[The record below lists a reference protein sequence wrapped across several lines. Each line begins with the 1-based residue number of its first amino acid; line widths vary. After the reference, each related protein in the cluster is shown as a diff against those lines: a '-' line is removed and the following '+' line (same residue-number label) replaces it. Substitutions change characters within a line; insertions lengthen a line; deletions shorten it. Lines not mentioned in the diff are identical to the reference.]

1 MELKNDL
8 FYTSKPPDSSLKDFI
23 ESFWMLDNPSENKEV
38 ILLPDGR
45 IDIIFS
51 QSPTEPFHI
60 VLLGIGSHPEEI
72 VIAEKTKTFAI
83 SFNLLATE
91 YILHE
96 SVSDLLDYAK
106 SLPTDFWGFMIDD
119 MTDFDAFCKK
129 ASRKIEAELTSQK
142 IDERKR
148 KLFDLIYSSNGD
160 IPIKEL
166 AEKVIWS
173 ERQINRYFNQQ
184 YGISLKSYCGILRFR
199 ASFKHIKEGKLFPEQ
214 NFSDQSHFIKEI
226 KRLSGFLPKE
236 LSQNKNDRFI
246 QFSVLPK
253 K

>member
-1 MELKNDL
+1 MSDL
-8 FYTSKPPDSSLKDFI
+8 VYISSTPPLLKDFV
-23 ESFWMLDNPSENKEV
+23 ESFWMLDNPSGNKEAV
-38 ILLPDGR
+38 LLPDGR

-60 VLLGIGSHPEEI
+60 VLLGVCTHPEEI
-72 VIAEKTKTFAI
+72 IVAERTKTFAI

-91 YILHE
+91 YLLHE
-96 SVSDLLDYAK
+96 SVSDLLNYAK
-106 SLPTDFWGFMIDD
+106 NLPNDFWGFTADDMID
-119 MTDFDAFCKK
+119 FDQFCKK
-129 ASRKIEAELTSQK
+129 ATQRIENELANQE
-142 IDERKR
+142 IDDRKR
-148 KLFDLIYSSNGD
+148 KLFDLIYSSNGA

-166 AEKVIWS
+166 SEKTVWS

-199 ASFKHIKEGKLFPEQ
+199 ASFPHIKEGKLFPEQ
-214 NFSDQSHFIKEI
+214 NFSDQSHFIREVK
-226 KRLSGFLPKE
+226 KLSGFLPKE
-236 LSQNKNDRFI
+236 LSKNQNDRFI

>member
-1 MELKNDL
+1 MNDL
-8 FYTSKPPDSSLKDFI
+8 IYNSKLPDPFLKDFV
-23 ESFWMLDNPSENKEV
+23 ESFWMLDNPSDNKEV
-38 ILLPDGR
+38 VLLPDGR
-45 IDIIFS
+45 IDVIFS
-51 QSPTEPFHI
+51 QSPTQPFHI
-60 VLLGIGSHPEEI
+60 VLLGIGTHPEEI
-72 VIAEKTKTFAI
+72 VIAEKIKTFAI

-96 SVSDLLDYAK
+96 SVSELLNYAK
-106 SLPTDFWGFMIDD
+106 NLPIDFWGFTVDD
-119 MTDFDAFCKK
+119 MTDFDQFCLK
-129 ASRKIEAELTSQK
+129 ASEKIQAELSHQK
-142 IDERKR
+142 IDERKL
-148 KLFDLIYSSNGD
+148 KLFNFIYLSNGA

-166 AEKVIWS
+166 SEKVIWS

-184 YGISLKSYCGILRFR
+184 YGISLKAYCGILRFR

>member
-1 MELKNDL
+1 MELTNNL
-8 FYTSKPPDSSLKDFI
+8 IYASQLPEPSLKDFV
-23 ESFWMLDNPSENKEV
+23 ESFWMLDNPSETKET

-45 IDIIFS
+45 IDIILS
-51 QSPTEPFHI
+51 QSSTMPFHI
-60 VLLGIGSHPEEI
+60 VLLGIGTHPEEI
-72 VIAEKTKTFAI
+72 VIAEKSKTFAI

-96 SVSDLLDYAK
+96 TVSDILDYAK
-106 SLPTDFWGFMIDD
+106 NLPENFWGFTVDD
-119 MTDFDAFCKK
+119 MNDFNQFCKK
-129 ASRKIEAELTSQK
+129 ATEKIASELSLRK

-148 KLFDLIYSSNGD
+148 KLFDLIYSANGD
-160 IPIKEL
+160 ISVKEL
-166 AEKVIWS
+166 SEKVIWS

-199 ASFKHIKEGKLFPEQ
+199 ASFTHIKEGKLFPEQ

-246 QFSVLPK
+246 QFSVLPGK
-253 K
+253 

>member
-1 MELKNDL
+1 MSDL
-8 FYTSKPPDSSLKDFI
+8 VYTSSAPSASLKDFV

-45 IDIIFS
+45 IDVIFS
-51 QSPTEPFHI
+51 TSPTEPFHI
-60 VLLGIGSHPEEI
+60 VLLGICTHPEEI
-72 VIAEKTKTFAI
+72 IIAEKTKTFAI
-83 SFNLLATE
+83 SFNLPATE

-96 SVSDLLDYAK
+96 SVSELLNYAK
-106 SLPTDFWGFMIDD
+106 NLPLDFWGFTADD
-119 MTDFDAFCKK
+119 MGDFDQFCTK
-129 ASRKIEAELTSQK
+129 ASEKIQAELAIQK
-142 IDERKR
+142 IDERKL
-148 KLFDLIYSSNGD
+148 KLFDLIYSSNGA

-166 AEKVIWS
+166 SEKVIWS

-184 YGISLKSYCGILRFR
+184 YGISLKAYCGILRFR

>member
-1 MELKNDL
+1 MNDL
-8 FYTSKPPDSSLKDFI
+8 MYTSSAPPVSLKDFV

-38 ILLPDGR
+38 VLLPDGR

-60 VLLGIGSHPEEI
+60 VLLGIGTHPEEV

-96 SVSDLLDYAK
+96 SVSDLLNYAK
-106 SLPTDFWGFMIDD
+106 NLPIDFWEFSANDIS
-119 MTDFDAFCKK
+119 DFDQFCIK
-129 ASRKIEAELTSQK
+129 ASKKIEGELSNQK

-148 KLFDLIYSSNGD
+148 KLFDLIYSSNGA

-166 AEKVIWS
+166 SEKVIWS

-184 YGISLKSYCGILRFR
+184 YGISLKAYCGILRFR

>member
-1 MELKNDL
+1 MNDL
-8 FYTSKPPDSSLKDFI
+8 IYISSAPPSSLKDFV
-23 ESFWMLDNPSENKEV
+23 ESFWMLDNPSGNKDV

-51 QSPTEPFHI
+51 QSPIKPFQI

-72 VIAEKTKTFAI
+72 VIAEKTKIFAI
-83 SFNLLATE
+83 SFNLPATE

-106 SLPTDFWGFMIDD
+106 NLPINFWDFTADD
-119 MTDFDAFCKK
+119 MTDFDQFCKK
-129 ASRKIEAELTSQK
+129 ASQKIVNELTNQK
-142 IDERKR
+142 IDERKL

-166 AEKVIWS
+166 AEKAIWS

-184 YGISLKSYCGILRFR
+184 YGISLKAYCGILRFR